1 MVATGAVPIRPDVSG
16 VDAEGIYGADTI
28 KTAVK
33 INDIL
38 DRKQPEHAVVVGG
51 GYIGLEM
58 AEALVLRGLKVSLVE
73 QADEVMNTLDADMG
87 ALVSAAL
94 EKVGVTLYR
103 RESLQGFD
111 VHNGQVKAVIT
122 DKREIQANMVIL

>member
-1 MVATGAVPIRPDVSG
+1 MEFQEKQNIDVRIQHEVLEIDPKQQRVQVQSLETGKTWWDPYNQLMVATGAVPMRPDVLG

-28 KTAVK
+28 KTAIK

-58 AEALVLRGLKVSLVE
+58 A
-73 QADEVMNTLDADMG
+73 
-87 ALVSAAL
+87 
-94 EKVGVTLYR
+94 
-103 RESLQGFD
+103 
-111 VHNGQVKAVIT
+111 
-122 DKREIQANMVIL
+122 